1 MFLRFRLLYQ
11 KVTKEVQ
18 SRLSVTLSSTCGRYS
33 DTAGDDE
40 DVNTMKKTKYAD
52 SMKISVVVPVYNAA
66 RTLRP
71 CLQALK
77 DQTDSNYE
85 VIIVDDASSDIS
97 AEIYREFDFKVI
109 RLEKNKGQAIARNE
123 GVKNASGELIAF
135 VDSDVIVSENWLK
148 KYRMLL
154 SLYADADMICSGYGT
169 SVNSDEPALFA
180 FYETLYRR
188 LNISL
193 YIDSST
199 SSNCILYR
207 KSFEEVGG
215 YPEYYLSTKERDN
228 RKAVATNE
236 DGELG
241 FLLSAKGK
249 KIVWSAD
256 NPVSH
261 YFRDSWK
268 GYLKQ
273 QVGFSSY
280 AVLSVFKFPGILNS
294 GTIYNDEKIMP
305 QLVLAFM
312 IIFST
317 LGLFLGPAG
326 VLITIFIMLS
336 SLACFYFLNK
346 KFILFIKSNMKEFS
360 FPHLFFWIVLSRF
373 AWLYGVTLGLK
384 NGLIMLWNNTFKT

>member
-1 MFLRFRLLYQ
+1 
-11 KVTKEVQ
+11 
-18 SRLSVTLSSTCGRYS
+18 
-33 DTAGDDE
+33 
-40 DVNTMKKTKYAD
+40 
-52 SMKISVVVPVYNAA
+52 MKISVVVPVYNAA

-77 DQTDSNYE
+77 DQADSNYE
-85 VIIVDDASSDIS
+85 VIIVDDSSSDIS
-97 AEIYREFDFKVI
+97 AEIYREFDFKII

-123 GVKNASGELIAF
+123 GVQNAGGELIAF
-135 VDSDVIVSENWLK
+135 VDSDVIVPENWLK
-148 KYRMLL
+148 KYRTLL

-169 SVNSDEPALFA
+169 SVNNDEPALFA

-241 FLLSAKGK
+241 FLFSAKGK

-305 QLVLAFM
+305 QLVLALM

-317 LGLFLGPAG
+317 LGLFLGPVG

-336 SLACFYFLNK
+336 SLSCFYFLNK
-346 KFILFIKSNMKEFS
+346 KFILFLKSNMKEFS
-360 FPHLFFWIVLSRF
+360 FPRLFFWIVLSRF

-384 NGLIMLWNNTFKT
+384 NGLIMLWNNAFKT